1 MEIII
6 TILAGAAILSL
17 LVLVHELGH
26 FWMAKRAGIKVEEFG
41 MGLPPRIWG
50 KKKGDTIYSINW
62 IPFGGFVKMYGEDQA
77 DPKMAKSKVS
87 FAGKT
92 VRQRVLVIIAG
103 VTMNFLLAFIL
114 LTVGFAVGM
123 KPLVTPDDVPK
134 LIADGGIVLE
144 SGLTVEGAPSDTVF
158 QAGDVIYGVDGDPL
172 DSFLLNEVMEAEE
185 LMSVQL
191 WRNQAR
197 VQVEANS
204 VDLKAVTFMN
214 GSSFPRL
221 MVRELD
227 DSLWARAG
235 VQVGDVILKVND
247 VEVFKY
253 NDLVGKEAFNLTIYR
268 DGETL
273 GLKLPTPTVDG
284 VLVSRVIAGS
294 PAEKAGV
301 LAGDVIELVDGLK
314 FFSSELLVE
323 KVREGEELPYVIKRG
338 DEAIFVRM
346 APNEEKRIGVVLSDL
361 NYLASDE
368 GVQLA
373 QVDLVSTVAEIKEL
387 KEPWYL
393 APVAGFQETV
403 RLSGLTFEM
412 ILGVFGD
419 LFKGNGVPEGVSGPI
434 GIAQMTYGFVQE
446 GFIAVLQFIAVLS
459 LSLAVIN
466 ILPIPAL
473 DGGRLLFVVI
483 EVLIGRKVNQKL
495 EGYIH
500 GIGYL
505 LLLALILLV
514 TYHDIMR
521 L

>member
-1 MEIII
+1 MQIILTVI
-6 TILAGAAILSL
+6 AAVLILSL

-50 KKKGDTIYSINW
+50 KKKGDTIYSINA

-77 DPKMAKSKVS
+77 DPKMVKSKES
-87 FAGKT
+87 FAGKS
-92 VRQRVLVIIAG
+92 VRQRVLVIVAG
-103 VTMNFLLAFIL
+103 VAMNFLLAFVL
-114 LTVGFAVGM
+114 LSIGFAVGM
-123 KPLVTPDDVPK
+123 KPLVTPDDVPA

-144 SGLTVEGAPSDTVF
+144 SGLTVEGAPSDTDF
-158 QAGDVIYGVDGDPL
+158 QAGDVIYAVEGQPL
-172 DSFLLNEVMEAEE
+172 DSFLLNKVMESKD
-185 LMSVQL
+185 SVVLQL
-191 WRNQAR
+191 WRNQES
-197 VQVEANS
+197 VQVEAS
-204 VDLKAVTFMN
+204 GDDLKVVTFSD

-221 MVRELD
+221 MVRELG
-227 DSLWARAG
+227 DSLWAQAG
-235 VQVGDVILKVND
+235 VQVGDIILRID
-247 VEVFKY
+247 EEEVLNFQQLDSGPIY
-253 NDLVGKEAFNLTIYR
+253 NLTVYR
-268 DGETL
+268 NGESL
-273 GLKLPTPTVDG
+273 GFKIPTPTVDG

-301 LAGDVIELVDGLK
+301 VAGDVIEMVDGEK

-323 KVREGEELPYVIKRG
+323 RVREGGELPYIIKRG

-361 NYLASDE
+361 NYLAGDE

-373 QVDLVSTVAEIKEL
+373 QVDLVSTVSEIREL

-403 RLSGLTFEM
+403 RLSALTFEM
-412 ILGVFGD
+412 IFGVFGD
-419 LFKGNGVPEGVSGPI
+419 IFSGDGVPEGVSGPI
-434 GIAQMTYGFVQE
+434 GIAKMTYGFVQE
-446 GFIAVLQFIAVLS
+446 GVVALLQFIAVLS

-473 DGGRLLFVVI
+473 DGGRLLFIVV
-483 EVLIGRKVNQKL
+483 EVIIGRKINQKL

-500 GIGYL
+500 GVGYL
-505 LLLALILLV
+505 LLLGLIVLV
-514 TYHDIMR
+514 TFNDIVN